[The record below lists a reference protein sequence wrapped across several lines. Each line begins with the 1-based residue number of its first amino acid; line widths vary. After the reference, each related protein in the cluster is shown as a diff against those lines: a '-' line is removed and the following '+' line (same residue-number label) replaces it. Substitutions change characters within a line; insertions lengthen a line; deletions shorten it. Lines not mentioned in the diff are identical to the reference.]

1 MLTHDPFYHK
11 SIYNLVAAFGNIFN
25 DIWISRKDSSE
36 VERKRIKVP
45 ISYGPKEKWLVR
57 DDQDPELAKQKA
69 ILLPRMGFEITT
81 ISADPI
87 RQFNKTYRI
96 AAQSSDNR
104 HRKFEYNPAPF
115 NVDFSLYVLTK
126 NVEDGLQI
134 IEQILPFF
142 KPMWTVTIDVI
153 PEMNMSDDVPIILKN
168 LHQEDS
174 YDGGFEQRRTT
185 SWTLDFTAKVNF
197 YGPLSNQSIIRQ
209 TITDL
214 HAVSGAGPV
223 TDTEVQNTPRIARIE
238 VTPVPS
244 DAEPED
250 EYGFLEVLTEYNDG
264 KKFDPVLG
272 IDVSIRGNTC
282 LIGSKAIGISRN
294 GVSSR

>member
-1 MLTHDPFYHK
+1 MLQSSPFYYK
-11 SIYNLVAAFGNIFN
+11 TTYNLVAAFGNIFN
-25 DIWISRKDSSE
+25 DIWISRKDSSDI
-36 VERKRIKVP
+36 ERKRIKVP

-57 DDQDPELAKQKA
+57 EDQDPDLAKQKA
-69 ILLPRMGFEITT
+69 ALLPRMGFEITT
-81 ISADPI
+81 LSPDPA
-87 RQFNKTYRI
+87 RQFNKAYRI
-96 AAQSSDNR
+96 AQQSSDNK
-104 HRKFEYNPAPF
+104 HRKFQYNPTPF
-115 NVDFSLYVLTK
+115 NVDISLYVLTK

-142 KPMWTVTIDVI
+142 KPVWTVTIDVI
-153 PEMNMSDDVPIILKN
+153 PEMNMTDDVPIVLKN
-168 LHQEDS
+168 VHQEDS

-185 SWTLDFTAKVNF
+185 SWTLDFSTKVNF

-214 HAVSGAGPV
+214 HAVSGSGTI
-223 TDTEVQNTPRIARIE
+223 TDADVQNTPRIARE
-238 VTPVPS
+238 VVTPVPS

-250 EYGFLEVLTEYNDG
+250 AYGFLEVITEYNDG

-272 IDVSIRGNTC
+272 IDISIKGNTC
-282 LIGSKAIGISRN
+282 LVSSKSINICRN